1 MPILQAD
8 FDQLRK
14 LVLERSG
21 IVLDAGKIA
30 MVEQKMGLLV
40 KERGLADS
48 TALAKEILKNPS
60 GPLATEL
67 VEGIAT
73 PETGF
78 FRDNRAFK
86 ALKSEV
92 IPRIIEKRGVER
104 AINIWSGGCSTGQ
117 EPYSIVMMLQEHF
130 PQLKGWTIRFI
141 ATDLSSKVLDRARSG
156 IYSQLEMNRGLPAP
170 LLLKYFQKQG
180 LQWQVKPALRSLIE
194 FREFNLVKDWPPLP
208 KMDIIFLRNVLVYFQ
223 SETKRQVLNKV
234 AEALR
239 PDGFLFMGMA
249 EIPMTRENR
258 FEKLDVDRSGCF
270 VLRP

>member
-8 FDQLRK
+8 FDQIRK

-21 IVLDAGKIA
+21 IVLDSSKIA
-30 MVEQKMGLLV
+30 MVEQKMGPIAKDSGV
-40 KERGLADS
+40 ADTSKLAQD
-48 TALAKEILKNPS
+48 ILKNPS
-60 GPLATEL
+60 GSMATKLIE
-67 VEGIAT
+67 EIAT

-86 ALKSEV
+86 ALKQEV

-104 AINIWSGGCSTGQ
+104 TLNIWSGGCSTGQ
-117 EPYSIVMMLQEHF
+117 EPYSIVMMLQENF

-141 ATDLSSKVLDRARSG
+141 ATDISGKVLERARSG
-156 IYSQLEMNRGLPAP
+156 IYTQLEMNRGLPAP

-180 LQWQVKPALRSLIE
+180 LQWQVKPAIRSLIE
-194 FREFNLVKDWPPLP
+194 FREFNLVKNWPPLP

-223 SETKRQVLNKV
+223 PETKRTVLDKV
-234 AEALR
+234 ADTLR

-249 EIPMTRENR
+249 EIPMTRDNK
-258 FEKLDVDRSGCF
+258 FEKLDVERSGCF
-270 VLRP
+270 VLRE